1 MSLNRP
7 GLSLA
12 ARGAAVIVTI
22 ISLSRPMHAQS
33 VQPADQIIRN
43 ANVITVDSGSRVV
56 QAVAVRGDRI
66 LAVGSNDELRPW
78 VGPSTKL
85 IDAGGKTVLPG
96 LYDSHVHPLG
106 AAQSEAD
113 HPIPV
118 FNTLADV
125 MAYIAGRAK
134 AQPKGTWI
142 VARYAFPTR
151 LAEGRFPTRAELDAV
166 APDHMVLHQGG
177 PAGVVNTRALIHS
190 GISRD
195 TADPPAG
202 RIVKDPTTGEPT
214 GMLRNAYS
222 VLKDLPGDAYGD
234 DDNAAENERVK
245 QLFHIYNARGIT
257 SIADRSA
264 SVAALNLYRRLRDRG
279 QLTVRVNATRVLSPP
294 FGNREAIVAKLNELA
309 SYQVAGEPNGPSGV
323 GDHWVRIGP
332 LKVFIDGGMLNGT
345 AYMREPWGVGPTY
358 QITEPDYRGLLFIKP
373 EVLAVIAIEAARRRW
388 QMTAHCAGE
397 AGMDELLAAYARAEE
412 AVGIRHLHWL
422 ITHANFT
429 SAANL
434 KRCAELGVS
443 ADLQPAWLWKDTR
456 TLLKVLGPNRME
468 WFHPYRKWLEA
479 GVTIGGGSDHM
490 IRMDPLLSTNPWDPW
505 LGIWVAVT
513 RKTEGSEVLNPD
525 QRLSRIESLRL
536 YTINNSRLHDE
547 EADKGSIEPG
557 KLADLI
563 AVDRDPLACP
573 DDDLKST
580 RVLWSMVG
588 GKIVFAE

>member
-1 MSLNRP
+1 MT
-7 GLSLA
+7 A
-12 ARGAAVIVTI
+12 
-22 ISLSRPMHAQS
+22 
-33 VQPADQIIRN
+33 
-43 ANVITVDSGSRVV
+43 
-56 QAVAVRGDRI
+56 
-66 LAVGSNDELRPW
+66 
-78 VGPSTKL
+78 
-85 IDAGGKTVLPG
+85 
-96 LYDSHVHPLG
+96 HVHPLG

-118 FNTLADV
+118 FDSLADV
-125 MAYIAGRAK
+125 MAYISARVK

-151 LAEGRFPTRAELDAV
+151 LAEGRFPSRAELDAV

-177 PAGVVNTRALIHS
+177 PAGVVNTRGLTYS

-234 DDNAAENERVK
+234 DDNAADEERVK
-245 QLFHIYNARGIT
+245 QLFHLYNARGIT

-264 SVAALNLYRRLRDRG
+264 SVPALQLYRRLRDRG

-294 FGNREAIVAKLNELA
+294 FGNREAIVSKLNELA

-373 EVLAVIAIEAARRRW
+373 EVLTLIAVEAARRGW

-397 AGMDELLAAYARAEE
+397 AGMDELLAAYAAPMKPW
-412 AVGIRHLHWL
+412 A
-422 ITHANFT
+422 
-429 SAANL
+429 SAT
-434 KRCAELGVS
+434 CTG
-443 ADLQPAWLWKDTR
+443 
-456 TLLKVLGPNRME
+456 
-468 WFHPYRKWLEA
+468 
-479 GVTIGGGSDHM
+479 
-490 IRMDPLLSTNPWDPW
+490 
-505 LGIWVAVT
+505 
-513 RKTEGSEVLNPD
+513 
-525 QRLSRIESLRL
+525 
-536 YTINNSRLHDE
+536 
-547 EADKGSIEPG
+547 
-557 KLADLI
+557 
-563 AVDRDPLACP
+563 
-573 DDDLKST
+573 
-580 RVLWSMVG
+580 
-588 GKIVFAE
+588 